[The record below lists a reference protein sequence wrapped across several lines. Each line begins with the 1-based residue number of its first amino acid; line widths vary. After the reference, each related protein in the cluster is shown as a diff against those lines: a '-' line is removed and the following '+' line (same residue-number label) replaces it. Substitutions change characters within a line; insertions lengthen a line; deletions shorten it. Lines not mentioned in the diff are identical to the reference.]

1 MMLTA
6 PHNAADLLDF
16 GPALDIAARSQPSI
30 NQLLTLENQDNLLL
44 IDAHGQAIHL
54 HNEELSHCRVANWP
68 AGHVRLAVLDG
79 MGGHGQGRQVAD
91 AVAACLLTLPACHMI
106 DQLCTRIDHLH
117 AELQPHFAHPED
129 RDSFRRPGTTLTLVE
144 IPSGQSPMLYHV
156 GDSRLYEITP
166 TIARPLTI
174 DHVPATAF
182 ALHGLLDEAS
192 WRQQVHREHR
202 SQLTQAFVLGNAFTD
217 PLQLDDALY
226 PLHSD
231 QLPPYLRHLPDRR
244 TLVLRDD
251 ALYLLATDGL
261 WACARPDQWS
271 ARWPALLADA
281 PTAGAALA
289 RLFDEFRQHPPSGQQ
304 LDNLTAIVFRTMQHG
319 QNSNENKE
327 ETALPV
333 TIPAQFR

>member
-1 MMLTA
+1 MMLNA

-16 GPALDIAARSQPSI
+16 GLALEVAARSQPSI
-30 NQLLTLENQDNLLL
+30 DQSLPLENQDNLLL

-54 HNEELSHCRVANWP
+54 HNEALSHCRIAHWP

-91 AVAACLLTLPACHMI
+91 AVAACLLALPACLTLEQLCSRL
-106 DQLCTRIDHLH
+106 DQLH
-117 AELQPHFAHPED
+117 ADLQPHFVRSGN
-129 RDSFRRPGTTLTLVE
+129 RDNMRRPGATLTLVE
-144 IPSGQSPMLYHV
+144 IPPGQAPLLYHV

-192 WRQQVHREHR
+192 WRQQVQREHR
-202 SQLTQAFVLGNAFTD
+202 SQITQAFVLGNAFAD
-217 PLQLDDALY
+217 PQQLDDGLH
-226 PLHSD
+226 PLDSE

-244 TLVLRDD
+244 ALVLRDD

-289 RLFDEFRQHPPSGQQ
+289 RLFKEFRQHPPRGQQ

-319 QNSNENKE
+319 PNDNESTDD
-327 ETALPV
+327 TALPV
-333 TIPAQFR
+333 TIQAQFR